1 MKPKKKSLILKG
13 IKDCIKILFKHDKKY
28 LFISINMAIFQGIIP
43 SLALRTSQQILNT
56 LQKNHTTIKYLFLLL
71 FIYAMLNIIPTFI
84 ISMYSYY
91 KTKFNKNF
99 EKYIDELL
107 LTKTLELELKDFED
121 DEVYDMINRAKS
133 QRGINITT
141 MFENLVNLVK
151 EIVSIL
157 SLIILLSKFNIWLI
171 LIVIIVPIINSFFS
185 VKFGKEQYDI
195 IFDRTYKE
203 RKLWYIDHIVSKGQ
217 AYKEIKLFNIGNKL
231 LNYYIKLKTEIINQ
245 DLNVIKKTFKTT
257 LLCMIFDSIIDTMI
271 IGYIIFQGFLK
282 KILIGDT
289 TVYIQAVQSIK
300 SNVESIFTLVS
311 TIIQESFYINLFFEL
326 LEYNRPNTNDE
337 LCVDKFTISTIEHIK
352 IENLFYK
359 YKESDCYVLE
369 DINLEINIGEC
380 IALVGRNGS
389 GKTTLIKI
397 LMGFYDDYEG
407 VIKINNINLKN
418 IDKQSYRDV
427 VSSVFQDY
435 IKYEATLRENIS
447 IGLGISLGEYE
458 AKVDSQIL
466 EVLNK
471 TNFKSK
477 IYKENG
483 LDTIL
488 GTWFG
493 KTQLSMGEWQKLAI
507 SRALLKNADLYI
519 FDEPDSSLDAE
530 AERQLLDLYKSTFE
544 DKIGI
549 FITHNISTASK
560 ITDNIV
566 VLDNGS
572 ISERGNHKELIYEQ
586 GIYSKLFYS
595 NS

>member
-1 MKPKKKSLILKG
+1 MKAKKNSLRG
-13 IKDCIKILFKHDKKY
+13 IKDCLKLLFKYDKKY
-28 LFISINMAIFQGIIP
+28 LFISIIMAIFQGVIP
-43 SLALRTSQQILNT
+43 TFTLTISQQILNT
-56 LQKNHTTIKYLFLLL
+56 LQKNQTTIKYLVFLLS
-71 FIYAMLNIIPTFI
+71 IYAMLNVIPSLI
-84 ISMYSYY
+84 ISIYSYY
-91 KTKFNKNF
+91 RTKFNKNF

-107 LTKTLELELKDFED
+107 LKKILKLNLKDFED

-133 QRGINITT
+133 QRGINLTT
-141 MFENLVNLVK
+141 LFENSVNLVK
-151 EIVSIL
+151 EIISIV
-157 SLIILLSKFNIWLI
+157 SLIVLLSKFNVWLI
-171 LIVIIVPIINSFFS
+171 LIVIIVPIINSLFS

-195 IFDRTYKE
+195 VYDRTYKE
-203 RKLWYIDHIVSKGQ
+203 RKLWYIDHLVSKGQ

-231 LNYYIKLKTEIINQ
+231 LNYYLKLKTEIIKQ
-245 DLNVIKKTFKTT
+245 DLKVVKKTFWTT
-257 LLCMIFDSIIDTMI
+257 LLCMFFDSVIDAMI

-311 TIIQESFYINLFFEL
+311 TIIQESFYINLFFDL
-326 LEYNRPNTNDE
+326 LEYNISDTPDE
-337 LCVDKFTISTIEHIK
+337 LLGDKFTISNIEHIK
-352 IENLFYK
+352 IENLSYK
-359 YKESDCYVLE
+359 YPESDCYALE
-369 DINLEINIGEC
+369 NINLEISKGES

-397 LMGFYDDYEG
+397 LMGFYDNYEG
-407 VIKINNINLKN
+407 VIKINGINFKK
-418 IDKQSYRDV
+418 IDKQSYRDI

-435 IKYEATLRENIS
+435 IKYEATLRENVS
-447 IGLGISLGEYE
+447 IGLGISLGESNE
-458 AKVDSQIL
+458 NIDSKIL
-466 EVLNK
+466 EVIKK
-471 TNFKSK
+471 TNLKSS

-493 KTQLSMGEWQKLAI
+493 KTQLSMGEWQRLAI

-519 FDEPDSSLDAE
+519 FDEPDASLDAE
-530 AERQLLDLYKSTFE
+530 AESQLLNLYKSTFK

-572 ISERGNHKELIYEQ
+572 IAERGNHKELLCEQ

-595 NS
+595 NN